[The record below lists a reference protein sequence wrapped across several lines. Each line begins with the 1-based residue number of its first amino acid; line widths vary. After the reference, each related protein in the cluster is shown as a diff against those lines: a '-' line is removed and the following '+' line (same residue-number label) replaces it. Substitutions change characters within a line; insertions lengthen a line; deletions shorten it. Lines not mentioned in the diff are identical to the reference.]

1 MPQLSPSLGGDP
13 GDSRMNKKQLEQY
26 NDLRREGVELQKHNQ
41 IRGNGGSETA
51 RHLVAK
57 ALAFHAATQDGWRVS
72 SEVSVGQG
80 EVDLVLFKDRET
92 RVWAVEVET
101 SPSADVR
108 NDKLNR
114 YVKQQDGIDDM
125 VLINVTQMP
134 ENIVDAYHFVRRQIP

>member
-1 MPQLSPSLGGDP
+1 
-13 GDSRMNKKQLEQY
+13 MNKKQLEQY

-41 IRGNGGSETA
+41 IRGNGGNETA
-51 RHLVAK
+51 RHLVCK
-57 ALAFHAATQDGWRVS
+57 SLAFHAATQAGWRVS
-72 SEVSVGQG
+72 SEVSVPQG
-80 EVDLVLFKDRET
+80 EIDLVLFKDRET